1 MLYYKYKY
9 ELWQSR
15 SKTVK
20 SRLRL
25 NVRVLEDLLWYR
37 IRKFVILYRILLL
50 FELKWKWIFFSSG
63 SRKIKRQRIISVMWK
78 EERVNN
84 STEYW
89 SDREKSKLTKLWCM
103 LKVLQLR
110 AKATRKREWESRNS
124 CRRLLV
130 SRALFWFFSRC

>member
-50 FELKWKWIFFSSG
+50 FEQSES
-63 SRKIKRQRIISVMWK
+63 
-78 EERVNN
+78 
-84 STEYW
+84 EYFLAAKV
-89 SDREKSKLTKLWCM
+89 EK
-103 LKVLQLR
+103 
-110 AKATRKREWESRNS
+110 
-124 CRRLLV
+124 
-130 SRALFWFFSRC
+130 